1 MVVMRRDPTDM
12 TFAEWW
18 KQQRARKGPADM
30 TVADWWRRHSAAAR
44 KRIMLQAGAVALG
57 VVVGSIVVA
66 KLTWGTSGPGLATP
80 VAFFGLFVAAV
91 ILFALAVA
99 SSDELVEELEASH
112 PPRVRKRGVVP
123 RALRQWIAALGRAV
137 LAWLLSIGWALRR
150 EMKRERM
157 AQQWRVLAEALSGVP
172 PRGAFPVHAGSLAVP
187 VTPPSRAEVDEP
199 LRAPRRS
206 LPSGRDALSRLEQL
220 YRRHLQRRQPATE
233 RVRHGPAR
241 SSPPSR
247 RARPAT
253 SAVADAPRRRTTSPR
268 SR

>member
-1 MVVMRRDPTDM
+1 M
-12 TFAEWW
+12 TFAERWHE
-18 KQQRARKGPADM
+18 QRARRGPADM
-30 TVADWWRRHSAAAR
+30 TVADWWRRHSAASR

-66 KLTWGTSGPGLATP
+66 KLTWGTSGPGLVTP

-99 SSDELVEELEASH
+99 SSEELVDELEASH
-112 PPRVRKRGVVP
+112 PPRIRKRGVVP
-123 RALRQWIAALGRAV
+123 RALRQGIAALGRAV

-150 EMKRERM
+150 EMTPERM
-157 AQQWRVLAEALSGVP
+157 AQQWRALTEALSGVP
-172 PRGAFPVHAGSLAVP
+172 PAGVSPTHAGPLARP
-187 VTPPSRAEVDEP
+187 
-199 LRAPRRS
+199 APRPSPAELDTNHRVPHRS
-206 LPSGRDALSRLEQL
+206 LPTGRDALNRLEQL
-220 YRRHLQRRQPATE
+220 YRRHLQRRQPAAE

-241 SSPPSR
+241 SSPTSR

-253 SAVADAPRRRTTSPR
+253 SSAADGPRRRTTSLR